1 MRETKVG
8 AWHSETQCA
17 GARCCP
23 TNRWRGTFATQAAPA
38 SQKPLNSGVSRM
50 NPESVRIYLVAA
62 MGANRVIGNGPD
74 IPWNIP
80 GEQKIFR
87 RLTEGK
93 VVVMGR
99 KTFESIGKP
108 LPNRRTVVLSRQ
120 ASYSAAGC
128 AVVSTLSQAIAIA
141 AEHGKELYV
150 AGGAEVYAL
159 ALPRADG
166 VFLSEVHQ
174 TFEGDAF
181 FPVLDAAEFDVVSAE
196 TVQATITYT
205 HSVYA
210 RRNG

>member
-1 MRETKVG
+1 M
-8 AWHSETQCA
+8 S
-17 GARCCP
+17 
-23 TNRWRGTFATQAAPA
+23 
-38 SQKPLNSGVSRM
+38 
-50 NPESVRIYLVAA
+50 PESVRIYLVAA

-74 IPWNIP
+74 IPWKIP

-108 LPNRRTVVLSRQ
+108 LPNRHTVVLSRQ

-128 AVVSTLSQAIAIA
+128 AVVSTLSRAIAIA
-141 AEHGKELYV
+141 AEHSKELYV
-150 AGGAEVYAL
+150 AGGAEIYAL
-159 ALPRADG
+159 ALPHAKG
-166 VFLSEVHQ
+166 VFLSEIHQ

-181 FPVLDAAEFDVVSAE
+181 FPVLSATEFEVVSTE
-196 TVQATITYT
+196 TVQATIPYT

>member
-1 MRETKVG
+1 
-8 AWHSETQCA
+8 
-17 GARCCP
+17 
-23 TNRWRGTFATQAAPA
+23 
-38 SQKPLNSGVSRM
+38 M

-74 IPWNIP
+74 IPWKIP

-87 RLTEGK
+87 RLTESK

-108 LPNRRTVVLSRQ
+108 LPNRHTVVLSRQ
-120 ASYSAAGC
+120 AGYSAPGC

-150 AGGAEVYAL
+150 ARGAEVYAL
-159 ALPRADG
+159 ALPHANG

-181 FPVLDAAEFDVVSAE
+181 FPVLNAAEFEVVSSE
-196 TVQATITYT
+196 TIQGTITYT

>member
-1 MRETKVG
+1 
-8 AWHSETQCA
+8 
-17 GARCCP
+17 
-23 TNRWRGTFATQAAPA
+23 
-38 SQKPLNSGVSRM
+38 M

-74 IPWNIP
+74 IPWKIP

-87 RLTEGK
+87 RLTESK

-108 LPNRRTVVLSRQ
+108 LPNRHTVVLSRQ
-120 ASYSAAGC
+120 AGYSAPGC
-128 AVVSTLSQAIAIA
+128 AVVSTLSHVSPST

-150 AGGAEVYAL
+150 ARGAEVYAL
-159 ALPRADG
+159 ALPHANG

-181 FPVLDAAEFDVVSAE
+181 FPVLNAAEFEVVSSE
-196 TVQATITYT
+196 TIQGTITYT